1 MERNLLVVHGG
12 APTAV
17 INASLYGV
25 IMETLLHEEITHLYA
40 AIGGSGGILKEN
52 FLDLKEVPQEE
63 LDLLLQTPGSAIGTS
78 RDALEEEDYLHIA
91 EVIEKYQIR
100 SISVPACQRTCCRDP
115 SHVSS
120 HGFHHTDMDRQ

>member
-40 AIGGSGGILKEN
+40 AIGG
-52 FLDLKEVPQEE
+52 
-63 LDLLLQTPGSAIGTS
+63 
-78 RDALEEEDYLHIA
+78 
-91 EVIEKYQIR
+91 
-100 SISVPACQRTCCRDP
+100 
-115 SHVSS
+115 
-120 HGFHHTDMDRQ
+120 